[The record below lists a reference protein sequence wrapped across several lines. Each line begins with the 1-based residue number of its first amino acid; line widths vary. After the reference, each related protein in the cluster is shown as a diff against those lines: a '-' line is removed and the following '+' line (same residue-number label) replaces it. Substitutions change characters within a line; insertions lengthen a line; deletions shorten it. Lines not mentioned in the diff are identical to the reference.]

1 MKNSVIVFLLLVLA
15 TSCSLEKR
23 LERKHTYKGEMFDI
37 EIVKSPGDSV
47 VLEPGTKYKLG
58 KEVFLQ
64 PDENNIVARGYKL
77 KPTKVL
83 YFGN

>member
-47 VLEPGTKYKLG
+47 VMEPGTKYKYG
-58 KEVFLQ
+58 KNVLVHL
-64 PDENNIVARGYKL
+64 DEENLVVRGYKL
-77 KPTKVL
+77 KSTKVL